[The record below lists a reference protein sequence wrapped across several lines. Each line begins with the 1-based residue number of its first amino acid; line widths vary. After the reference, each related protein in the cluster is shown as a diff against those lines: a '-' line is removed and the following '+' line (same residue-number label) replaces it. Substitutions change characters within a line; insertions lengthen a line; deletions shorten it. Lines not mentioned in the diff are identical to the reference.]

1 MHEEHKHYMGFLMVV
16 VLALGFGL
24 MAYSIHTAPQ
34 KAVTVSGTGAADK
47 SIISVTGQSEFDVD
61 PDQAEMYIRVQTKEP
76 TARRAQD
83 ENSRLMTT
91 VKEALKK
98 SGLSESEMETTSY
111 NLWPQQKWDPVK
123 QESIDDGYMVSHL
136 LKITTKN
143 IDKIGSYL
151 QTAVDNGANGLD
163 SVQFSLSAA
172 KKKDVNSEAL
182 AQASGNAKEK
192 AQAIAAGMGVT
203 LGQVSSISEANVNY
217 PYPIRYASG
226 GMDYAMAEKAAVPA
240 PDLSPEKVTVSA
252 QIGVAYEIKQ

>member
-34 KAVTVSGTGAADK
+34 NAVAVSGTGAADK
-47 SIISVTGQSEFDVD
+47 STISVTGQSEFDVD
-61 PDQAEMYIRVQTKEP
+61 PDQAEMYIKVETKDP
-76 TARRAQD
+76 TARTAQD
-83 ENSRLMTT
+83 SNSRIMTT

-98 SGLSESEMETTSY
+98 AGLTDAEMETTNY

-123 QESIDDGYMVSHL
+123 QISVDDGYMVSHQ

-163 SVQFSLSAA
+163 SVQFSLSDAR
-172 KKKDVNSEAL
+172 KKDVNSEAL
-182 AQASGNAKEK
+182 AQASTSAKEK
-192 AQAIAAGMGVT
+192 AEAIASGMGVT
-203 LGQVSSISEANVNY
+203 LGKVSSISEANVNY
-217 PYPIRYASG
+217 PWPIRYAAA
-226 GMDYAMAEKAAVPA
+226 GMAMESAKAAPA

-252 QIGVAYEIKQ
+252 QISVAYEITQ